1 MVVWLK
7 YNFDSQVD
15 APQPSCL
22 RLNCDIVNK
31 VLIVHRAT
39 DYRHV
44 EHRVIHLAW
53 HTLINS
59 KLDYTGCTFSPG
71 MVEYFGS

>member
-15 APQPSCL
+15 APQPSYL

-39 DYRHV
+39 DYCI
-44 EHRVIHLAW
+44 HRVIHLAW
-53 HTLINS
+53 HTFINS
-59 KLDYTGCTFSPG
+59 KLDYTGCTFSPR